1 MSLSYILSS
10 PIYVSSPNTIIL
22 KQPLGEKS
30 EAWIQ
35 ALALQLDSFFDLE
48 YKSLEFLGY
57 CLSSGQ

>member
-22 KQPLGEKS
+22 KQPLDKKP

-35 ALALQLDSFFDLE
+35 ALALQVVSFFDLE
-48 YKSLEFLGY
+48 YKSLEFLVH